1 MQEEKKI
8 ITYKKT
14 LLWYWRITRQ
24 YRFSLWT
31 IMFLY
36 GLGIL
41 FADVFTVVIFKKIV
55 DAVTIGI
62 SQMPEIWKLFVILVS
77 FHFFHF
83 ILFRLGD
90 VIWGRYQTFAAKDL
104 TQFVF
109 SKIQNHSYGFFINR
123 FSGSIVAQGR
133 RFVDGFENVLDT
145 FIFWIW
151 MNTIQLTGSFVVL
164 AFFSWKL
171 AFTFF
176 VFSVGITLLV
186 APLAKWKARIDS
198 ESAEQNSKVTARFSD
213 LVGNILN
220 VKMFSAS
227 HFEEQEYKK
236 IVKEEADV
244 NLKAYKAWNI
254 LTAVQNGLSLL
265 FQLSM
270 FAVSLY
276 LWQKGEI
283 TAGTVVLAQ
292 TFTLSIF
299 HIVWSL
305 TRSAS
310 RVMKA
315 FADAQEMVDI
325 FEENVE
331 VKDLEN
337 AGTLNVTQGEIVFA
351 DVNFGYSD
359 GQSVFQDFNLRISPG
374 EKIGLVGPSG
384 GGKSTI
390 TKLLLRFM
398 DPTSG
403 SIRIDG
409 QNIREVKQ
417 NDLRSAIAYVPQEPL
432 LFHRTLRENIA
443 YGKLDATEEEIVE
456 AARKA
461 HAHEFIETLEKG
473 YDTLVGERGIKLSG
487 GQRQRIAI
495 ARAILKNAPILVL
508 DEATSALDTISE
520 LAIREAVDELIQN
533 KTAIIIAHRL
543 STVEKMDRIIV
554 LDKNG
559 QIQEEGSHKVLVS
572 QGGLYSTLW
581 NHQTGGFLPPDEDKE
596 EDKEEIADAR

>member
-1 MQEEKKI
+1 
-8 ITYKKT
+8 
-14 LLWYWRITRQ
+14 
-24 YRFSLWT
+24 
-31 IMFLY
+31 
-36 GLGIL
+36 
-41 FADVFTVVIFKKIV
+41 
-55 DAVTIGI
+55 
-62 SQMPEIWKLFVILVS
+62 
-77 FHFFHF
+77 
-83 ILFRLGD
+83 
-90 VIWGRYQTFAAKDL
+90 
-104 TQFVF
+104 
-109 SKIQNHSYGFFINR
+109 
-123 FSGSIVAQGR
+123 
-133 RFVDGFENVLDT
+133 
-145 FIFWIW
+145 
-151 MNTIQLTGSFVVL
+151 
-164 AFFSWKL
+164 
-171 AFTFF
+171 
-176 VFSVGITLLV
+176 
-186 APLAKWKARIDS
+186 
-198 ESAEQNSKVTARFSD
+198 
-213 LVGNILN
+213 
-220 VKMFSAS
+220 
-227 HFEEQEYKK
+227 
-236 IVKEEADV
+236 
-244 NLKAYKAWNI
+244 
-254 LTAVQNGLSLL
+254 
-265 FQLSM
+265 
-270 FAVSLY
+270 
-276 LWQKGEI
+276 
-283 TAGTVVLAQ
+283 
-292 TFTLSIF
+292 
-299 HIVWSL
+299 
-305 TRSAS
+305 
-310 RVMKA
+310 MKA

-543 STVEKMDRIIV
+543 STVEK
-554 LDKNG
+554 NG
-559 QIQEEGSHKVLVS
+559 S
-572 QGGLYSTLW
+572 YYC
-581 NHQTGGFLPPDEDKE
+581 
-596 EDKEEIADAR
+596 A